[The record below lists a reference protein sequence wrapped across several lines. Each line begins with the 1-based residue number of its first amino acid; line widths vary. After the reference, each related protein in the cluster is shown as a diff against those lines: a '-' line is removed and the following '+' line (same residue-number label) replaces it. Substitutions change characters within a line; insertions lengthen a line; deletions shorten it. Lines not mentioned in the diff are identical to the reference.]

1 MDILSHGL
9 WGFLILKK
17 MKPRIQFLAAFIFN
31 LLPDIIPFG
40 MMIIFMIFTGNIS
53 YESFSPETLPPF
65 VFITYKITHS
75 FFTFMILFLLFYIIK
90 KHIFWPILG
99 LLIHIII
106 DIPTHGDND
115 YITTFLYPFSDYAFD
130 GLRWTNSYIISI
142 NFLVLGILYFL
153 SYRKQSIKVDTI
165 KLNKMAW
172 KILLIP
178 SLFFTLP
185 YIFPLFKPDLY
196 LESYL
201 LDIANVSLAQINSFN
216 PKLLTLL
223 KLLFRM
229 GSSGILCLSIIST
242 IILLTGFRNNLRGA
256 WYALIPTWVL
266 FWSIALG
273 LDFSLNAG
281 IYQYIYSGFAIALV
295 IIAGVF
301 SYKGTFTIVQKKQKT
316 FDQYHGL
323 VKSK

>member
-17 MKPRIQFLAAFIFN
+17 IKPGTQFLAAFIFN

-40 MMIIFMIFTGNIS
+40 MMMLFMIFTGNIS
-53 YESFSPETLPPF
+53 YASFSPDVLPPF
-65 VFITYKITHS
+65 VLITYKITHS
-75 FFTFMILFLLFYIIK
+75 VFTFMILFLAFYIIK
-90 KHIFWPILG
+90 RYIFWPLLG
-99 LLIHIII
+99 LLIHILI
-106 DIPTHGDND
+106 DIPTHGGNA

-130 GLRWTNSYIISI
+130 GLRWTNIYIISI
-142 NFLVLGILYFL
+142 NFLVLGIFYFLYF
-153 SYRKQSIKVDTI
+153 KNESIKVDTL

-178 SLFFTLP
+178 SLVLTLP

-196 LESYL
+196 LESYM
-201 LDIANVSLAQINSFN
+201 LDIANMNLAQISSFN
-216 PKLLTLL
+216 PKLLTIL

-242 IILLTGFRNNLRGA
+242 IIILTGFRTNQRWT

-266 FWSIALG
+266 FWSIALA
-273 LDFSLNAG
+273 LDFSFNAG
-281 IYQYIYSGFAIALV
+281 IYQYSYSGFAIVLV
-295 IIAGVF
+295 LIAGIF
-301 SYKGTFTIVQKKQKT
+301 SYKGTFTIVQKKQKA
-316 FDQYHGL
+316 FG
-323 VKSK
+323 